1 MKVCCKCS
9 THIFCERWKTI
20 FCAAVAEVRWS
31 SGQILL
37 PHETAEVRP
46 AAARRLLSGSTKVAP
61 SRGTREQSASSGW
74 SEVAPSRAPVL
85 EPDGAPQHRRPVP
98 DHWPAGTAWRTGQA
112 VQAGSSTAAA
122 RRVLVWTTR
131 QRLIEIKSRVRLHRS
146 AEDQPGTQRP
156 AQLHAQILPAMH
168 VLTHSPFDNGAHN
181 KKTMEYLSQ
190 IQSSGY
196 KLFLFVTS
204 VLLCYI
210 VICSLFSRVAWV

>member
-46 AAARRLLSGSTKVAP
+46 VAARRLLSGSTK
-61 SRGTREQSASSGW
+61 
-74 SEVAPSRAPVL
+74 VAPSRAPVL